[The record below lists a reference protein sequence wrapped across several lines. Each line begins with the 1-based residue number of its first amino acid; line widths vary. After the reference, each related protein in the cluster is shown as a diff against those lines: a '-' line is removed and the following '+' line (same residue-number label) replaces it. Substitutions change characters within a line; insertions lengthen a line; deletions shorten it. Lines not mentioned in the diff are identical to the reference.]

1 MIEETKQFQF
11 LQFNSN
17 DINFML
23 LTNGWCGY
31 IYIYIYNIQVHI
43 RKKGQQTV
51 QNMLSCITSKIPEQ
65 NIYQAAV
72 IWVILLQLHKLQV
85 IRKQY
90 FCRKVYTKTW
100 LHPSH
105 NLKALFYYIPVHNLH
120 YNATAE
126 TKTACYK
133 MCTSYST
140 IRMKVS
146 FLSLYKIHVLKT

>member
-1 MIEETKQFQF
+1 VWFYV
-11 LQFNSN
+11 
-17 DINFML
+17 
-23 LTNGWCGY
+23 Y
-31 IYIYIYNIQVHI
+31 IYIYTHTYNIQVHI
-43 RKKGQQTV
+43 RKKEQQTV

-72 IWVILLQLHKLQV
+72 IWVILLELHELQV
-85 IRKQY
+85 IQKQY
-90 FCRKVYTKTW
+90 FCRKMYSKTW

-105 NLKALFYYIPVHNLH
+105 NLKALFYYISVHNLH
-120 YNATAE
+120 YNTTAE

-146 FLSLYKIHVLKT
+146 WLPLYKNTRFKNLKFSFTHTHTHIYIYIYPHN